1 MRCNLWWTQNKIETV
16 QYNAALAT
24 TGAIKTGVKTLK
36 DRRWL
41 RRMPY
46 LHKIYLTKLLHTKE
60 TIYWTKGQSL
70 LTSVDTRTKF
80 TLLRMIART
89 KSYVFTVIFHAAF
102 PMEPAFWSARFM
114 FCIMFFQNRNRAAQ
128 IDGFIGE
135 YCGEY
140 FLWRQQENDVTF
152 SFGY

>member
-1 MRCNLWWTQNKIETV
+1 
-16 QYNAALAT
+16 
-24 TGAIKTGVKTLK
+24 
-36 DRRWL
+36 
-41 RRMPY
+41 
-46 LHKIYLTKLLHTKE
+46 
-60 TIYWTKGQSL
+60 
-70 LTSVDTRTKF
+70 
-80 TLLRMIART
+80 MIART

-140 FLWRQQENDVTF
+140 FL
-152 SFGY
+152 